1 MPDSLQPNPP
11 PIGLAAPSSWY
22 CLGLAR
28 DLPRGAIWRRRLA
41 GQELVIFRTESG
53 QPVALGAYCPH
64 LGADLGVG
72 GKVEGETIRCAFHGF
87 CFGADGACSSTPY
100 GKRIPPAAKAVT
112 HVLVERHG
120 MLFAWYGASGESPTF
135 ELQDVDTTDWTAW
148 REHTFELRG
157 HPQEIAENSV
167 DFGHFAEV
175 HGYKAVRELQPLK
188 VTGAL
193 LEAVYGFRRP
203 RAFALQDEI
212 EAEIAIHQH
221 GLGYALVEVT
231 LPKLG
236 LRTRQMVLT
245 MPLGDDR
252 IVLRIAMAVHKG
264 LRPSQLHPLIGWLP
278 AGWLAE
284 RIVDRGILGYRDD
297 VAQDLPIWENKVHL
311 PRPALADGDGP
322 IGAYRKW
329 ARQFY
334 PRPQAADAPASAPE
348 LVAAEAVAGPA
359 LA

>member
-1 MPDSLQPNPP
+1 MSDSFQAPLP
-11 PIGLAAPSSWY
+11 PIGLAVPSSWY

-28 DLPRGAIWRRRLA
+28 ELRPGGIWRRRLGGA
-41 GQELVIFRTESG
+41 EIVVFRTETG
-53 QPVALGAYCPH
+53 APVGLSAWCPH

-87 CFGADGACSSTPY
+87 CFGADGACASTPY
-100 GKRIPPAAKAVT
+100 GKRVPPAAKAATVP
-112 HVLVERHG
+112 LLERHG
-120 MLFAWYGASGESPTF
+120 LILAWHGANNEPPSF
-135 ELQDVDTTDWTAW
+135 VIDDVDTSEWTDW
-148 REHTFELRG
+148 REHTFDLRG

-167 DFGHFAEV
+167 DFGHFAEI
-175 HGYKAVRELQPLK
+175 HGYTNVRELEPLQT
-188 VTGAL
+188 TGPL
-193 LEAVYGFRRP
+193 LQAKYGFSRP
-203 RAFALQDEI
+203 RAFAFQDEI
-212 EAEIAIHQH
+212 QAEIAIFQH
-221 GLGYALVEVT
+221 GLGYARVEVV

-236 LRTRQMVLT
+236 LRTRQLVLT

-264 LRPSQLHPLIGWLP
+264 LRPGQLHPLLGWLP

-297 VAQDLPIWENKVHL
+297 VAQDIPIWQNKVHL

-329 ARQFY
+329 TRQFY
-334 PRPQAADAPASAPE
+334 PR
-348 LVAAEAVAGPA
+348 AVAGDA
-359 LA
+359 SAVVSAAAVA